1 MNSLHKIIQNQGFI
15 KQEDKLLLCVSG
27 GRDSMV
33 LLHLMFDLGYHIMVA
48 HVNYHLRLDSDRDEA
63 LVKAWCES
71 NRIVCAVKSIE
82 PGDLVPG
89 NLQENARRIRYQ
101 FFLEIAAKESCKWI
115 ITAHHSADLVETFLM
130 NLSRGSGIVGLKS
143 IPALQGNI
151 LRPLLSCDPKLIE
164 TYAQNH
170 GILYNHDESNL
181 KSEYLRNFFRNT
193 IIPAIEDRLP
203 HFSMNVVK
211 SVCLIQDASEILD
224 DQYDQWRKINVSD
237 EGKEVFKLSRYD
249 HRYFLS
255 RYFLEIGFGYEQI
268 NLILDKNTHT
278 GAQFTAVKN
287 DKLIRI
293 DRDWIWIFLD
303 LNSEFNQTETFKLEA
318 QKLKFANWNL
328 EIEIFPKEHLKQYTS
343 KFQTNML
350 YGDMAK
356 ISERLV
362 LRQWE
367 SGDRM
372 KPFGMTIGTKKLQ
385 DIFSNK
391 KLAQHEKMNAV
402 ILQDS
407 EKIVAVIP
415 HLISEEVRVDE
426 RTEMI
431 FSVRFWKER
440 K

>member
-1 MNSLHKIIQNQGFI
+1 
-15 KQEDKLLLCVSG
+15 
-27 GRDSMV
+27 
-33 LLHLMFDLGYHIMVA
+33 
-48 HVNYHLRLDSDRDEA
+48 
-63 LVKAWCES
+63 
-71 NRIVCAVKSIE
+71 
-82 PGDLVPG
+82 
-89 NLQENARRIRYQ
+89 
-101 FFLEIAAKESCKWI
+101 
-115 ITAHHSADLVETFLM
+115 M
-130 NLSRGSGIVGLKS
+130 NLSRGSGILGLKS

>member
-1 MNSLHKIIQNQGFI
+1 M
-15 KQEDKLLLCVSG
+15 
-27 GRDSMV
+27 
-33 LLHLMFDLGYHIMVA
+33 
-48 HVNYHLRLDSDRDEA
+48 
-63 LVKAWCES
+63 
-71 NRIVCAVKSIE
+71 
-82 PGDLVPG
+82 
-89 NLQENARRIRYQ
+89 
-101 FFLEIAAKESCKWI
+101 
-115 ITAHHSADLVETFLM
+115 
-130 NLSRGSGIVGLKS
+130 
-143 IPALQGNI
+143 
-151 LRPLLSCDPKLIE
+151 
-164 TYAQNH
+164 
-170 GILYNHDESNL
+170 
-181 KSEYLRNFFRNT
+181 RNFFRNT